1 MKPNVSVYGLRILP
15 DMANITYKSSTNFS
29 TEFFL
34 FIVRC
39 HFLLYTKCL
48 LKTTSENIKYIIYSN
63 LALKKMKYKAFFN
76 ILCTK
81 YMDIAHFVEQVYK
94 RESNRTQQDTK

>member
-1 MKPNVSVYGLRILP
+1 M
-15 DMANITYKSSTNFS
+15 
-29 TEFFL
+29 L
-34 FIVRC
+34 FIPNC
-39 HFLLYTKCL
+39 I
-48 LKTTSENIKYIIYSN
+48 NI
-63 LALKKMKYKAFFN
+63 LYKAFFN